1 MKNHAATARRRAKM
15 TDSQAQK
22 RRGLQFGKRFSR

>member
-1 MKNHAATARRRAKM
+1 MKNHATIARRRAKM
-15 TDSQAQK
+15 TDREAHK

>member
-15 TDSQAQK
+15 TDCAGQNCL
-22 RRGLQFGKRFSR
+22 GIQFGRPFSR